1 MGWEGCG
8 MGWCGMGDLRLVWPI
23 RNGDGV
29 WQFQLRKDGIKHEY
43 RASNTP
49 GTYPEA
55 KTLRDMWEEEAEPA
69 VPGTEKTFL
78 HSATIS
84 KLLPLDSRGT
94 AHQHNTT
101 RREEEITEEFLV
113 ARPENVWSCGL
124 YTKLFWARR
133 PESSDTLK
141 ILSE

>member
-1 MGWEGCG
+1 MNKLG
-8 MGWCGMGDLRLVWPI
+8 
-23 RNGDGV
+23 
-29 WQFQLRKDGIKHEY
+29 KHAK
-43 RASNTP
+43 RQRTVSN
-49 GTYPEA
+49 A
-55 KTLRDMWEEEAEPA
+55 MQS
-69 VPGTEKTFL
+69 EKLEHRT
-78 HSATIS
+78 STN
-84 KLLPLDSRGT
+84 RGT